1 MTGPETRMLAALVS
15 KSPDLGDE
23 WTVVGRSFDHLDT
36 ETTRHSK
43 RRQASGEPSTRTA
56 TRRNRRG

>member
-1 MTGPETRMLAALVS
+1 MTGPEMKMLAALVS

-43 RRQASGEPSTRTA
+43 RRQASA
-56 TRRNRRG
+56 

>member
-1 MTGPETRMLAALVS
+1 MTGPEARMLAALVS

-23 WTVVGRSFDHLDT
+23 WTVVGRSFDRLDT

-43 RRQASGEPSTRTA
+43 RRQASA
-56 TRRNRRG
+56 